1 MSNFQARTLLSI
13 RGVGGLRARP
23 GLRPL
28 VRLFCAQRQER
39 LRQNKQ
45 PSNGGCLLLRCVC
58 LQFRGKCLKM
68 HSTQR

>member
-39 LRQNKQ
+39 LRQKQ
-45 PSNGGCLLLRCVC
+45 TTLKWGLLVASVCVSPVPR
-58 LQFRGKCLKM
+58 QAP
-68 HSTQR
+68 